1 MTEMKTLTIGNKTY
15 EVVDDT
21 AREKLDSITQ
31 GEKYYVVLT
40 INKTLVADEN
50 GNITITPDDIGA
62 AISVHTH
69 DVATTSAA
77 GFMSKTDKN
86 NLNSLLSRVN
96 QGLLTTS
103 RPTFASVTATG
114 TITADKVV
122 GAVYA

>member
-1 MTEMKTLTIGNKTY
+1 MIEMKTLTIGDKTY
-15 EVVDDT
+15 EIVDDS
-21 AREKLDSITQ
+21 AREKLDSMTQ

-62 AISVHTH
+62 ALSVHTH

-77 GFMSKTDKN
+77 GFMSTTDKYRVN
-86 NLNSLLSRVN
+86 TLYNRVN
-96 QGLLTTS
+96 QSLTTTS
-103 RPTFASVTATG
+103 SPTFASVTATG